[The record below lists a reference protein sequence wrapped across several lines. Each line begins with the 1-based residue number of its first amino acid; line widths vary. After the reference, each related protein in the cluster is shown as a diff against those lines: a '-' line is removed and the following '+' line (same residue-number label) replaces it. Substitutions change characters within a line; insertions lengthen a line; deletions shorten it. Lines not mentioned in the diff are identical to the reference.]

1 MAKMVVAFAVVF
13 ILVFSG
19 IIAFRSLSEKEKW
32 ALTKVAGYSILVAVV
47 TVLLLTLFVLLF

>member
-1 MAKMVVAFAVVF
+1 MVVAFAVVF

-19 IIAFRSLSEKEKW
+19 ITAFRSLSEKEKW
-32 ALTKVAGYSILVAVV
+32 ALTKTAGYSILVAVV

>member
-13 ILVFSG
+13 ILVFAG
-19 IIAFRSLSEKEKW
+19 ITAFRSLSEKEKW

-47 TVLLLTLFVLLF
+47 AVALLTLFVMVF